1 MKIAIYG
8 SRRQDA
14 HLDALEEFMA
24 RLDAAG
30 HEVVMHPKLYHYLL
44 PLIPASLRCVRRV
57 EADASGLGADLAV
70 SIGGDGTFLR
80 TAAWI
85 GASGTPVA
93 GVNTGRLGYLTATGI
108 DGLPG
113 IADAF
118 AAGRL
123 EADRRSLIEVT
134 APRLDLWPYA
144 LNEVALLKNETSSM
158 IDVHATVDGHM
169 LAQYRVDGLLVSTP
183 TGSTAYNL
191 SVGGPIVQPSA
202 PVWVVAPVAPHS
214 LSMRPLVLNDSS
226 ELMLQASSRAP
237 HVRLSIDGRAVSLD
251 AGTRIC
257 LRRAAF
263 SINVLHPSGY
273 HFAATLR
280 DKLHWE

>member
-1 MKIAIYG
+1 MRIAVYG
-8 SRRQDA
+8 SKRQESSAEQIRLFLDNLRRRGA
-14 HLDALEEFMA
+14 TA
-24 RLDAAG
+24 
-30 HEVVMHPKLYHYLL
+30 VMHRKLYNHLYGFMPRAL
-44 PLIPASLRCVRRV
+44 AAVGSVV
-57 EADASGLGADLAV
+57 DGNDFEADLAV
-70 SIGGDGTFLR
+70 SLGGDGTFLR

-85 GASGTPVA
+85 GASGTAVA

-134 APRLDLWPYA
+134 APHLDMWPYA

-263 SINVLHPSGY
+263 SINVLHPAGY